1 MPTLDAEN
9 NVQSDVVFE
18 LSSVP
23 TRSNEGFGDISN
35 TMFRVST
42 TLRCKLNETIICS
55 GLKDT
60 RTDTVEERTPILG
73 YIPLICYLGFRNKTT
88 VERENEVL
96 VCITPSL
103 SRTVSIPE
111 TDKQGAEDS
120 MKLLQQEQPKK

>member
-1 MPTLDAEN
+1 M
-9 NVQSDVVFE
+9 FE

-23 TRSNEGFGDISN
+23 TRSNEGFGDICN
-35 TMFRVST
+35 TMFKIST
-42 TLRCKLNETIICS
+42 TVRCKLNETIICS

-73 YIPLICYLGFRNKTT
+73 YIPLICYLGFRHTRV

-111 TDKQGAEDS
+111 IGQQGADDS
-120 MKLLQQEQPKK
+120 MKLLRQEQPKK